1 MSTILNIFLLSVAVF
16 VVAQLLRGIKLK
28 SYGTAIIVAIV
39 YAFLSW
45 LLGGIMTLLSL
56 PLMIVTFGLF
66 KLVINAALLWLTDA
80 LIPDF
85 KINGLGT
92 LFVAALLI
100 TLLDALLHWIF

>member
-1 MSTILNIFLLSVAVF
+1 MNTIINIFLLSVAVF
-16 VVAQLLRGIKLK
+16 VVAQLLRGIQLK
-28 SYGTAIIVAIV
+28 SYGTAIIVAVV

-45 LLGGIMTLLSL
+45 LLGGILTLLSL

-66 KLVINAALLWLTDA
+66 KLVINAALLWITDA

-85 KINGLGT
+85 KIKGLGT
-92 LFVAALLI
+92 LFIAAILI